1 MNLQPKTLVAVTWF
15 GRTWNEFGESVPVPH
30 IDKRGRILSRGYD
43 TEGKPIPTCD
53 ASGGYLVAM
62 LGMGGLV
69 IRAEASEMVV
79 LPEDAI

>member
-1 MNLQPKTLVAVTWF
+1 MSPQLRSSKPDWTPTII
-15 GRTWNEFGESVPVPH
+15 REGESVPVPH

-69 IRAEASEMVV
+69 IRAEATEMFVI
-79 LPEDAI
+79 PEDAQ